1 MLLEHYRPR
10 PKLVT
15 KTTLVLHPRYP
26 VVDAHNHLADPFG
39 GGWDKKPLTQLLD
52 ILDEAGVRVY
62 VDLGM
67 AVGAKTSLTP
77 ILTSSKPVLPN
88 AFVSSGVWIGA
99 NGLNWATA
107 FPDWAARK
115 PTRPKRTG
123 GRRAQDMEA
132 VWPTS
137 TRPRRK
143 VGKSR

>member
-107 FPDWAARK
+107 FPIG
-115 PTRPKRTG
+115 RPETYAPKKNG
-123 GRRAQDMEA
+123 G
-132 VWPTS
+132 P
-137 TRPRRK
+137 K
-143 VGKSR
+143 GSRYGSCLAYKYATTKESW